1 MAKANLKT
9 IPTSRSVKAFIDAVE
24 NDTRRKDAYELLD
37 LLKEVSGE
45 KPVMWGPSIIGFGEY
60 HYKYASGREGDFL
73 ATGFSPRKAKL
84 SIYVMPGYS
93 DYGAILERLG
103 KHSMGKSCLY
113 LNKLEDV
120 DQDVLAELIATGV
133 ADLGKKYPVKAT

>member
-1 MAKANLKT
+1 MSQNKT
-9 IPTSRSVKAFIDAVE
+9 QKTAMTPEEFIESVE
-24 NDTRRKDAYELLD
+24 PERRRKEARI
-37 LLKEVSGE
+37 LLKLFE
-45 KPVMWGPSIIGFGEY
+45 KATGWKARMWGPSIIGFGEY